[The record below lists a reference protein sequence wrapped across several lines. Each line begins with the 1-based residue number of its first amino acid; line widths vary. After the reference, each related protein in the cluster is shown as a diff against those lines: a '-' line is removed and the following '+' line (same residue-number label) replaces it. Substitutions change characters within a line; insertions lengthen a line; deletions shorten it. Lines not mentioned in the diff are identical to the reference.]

1 MKNLKELINTIK
13 NHQSK
18 YALPDDYLA
27 EKGCSTREDNKIGE
41 YIYGMTHIL
50 ADEILPYLE
59 ELRDLKSL

>member
-13 NHQSK
+13 TYKSR
-18 YALPDDYLA
+18 YDLSDDYLA

-41 YIYGMTHIL
+41 YIYGMTHVL
-50 ADEILPYLE
+50 ADEVLPYLE